1 LLQVLFIGDDWAE
14 DHHDIEIEDE
24 DGVRLVRARLPE
36 GLEGIT
42 RLHALVAEHA
52 PSAWAELT
60 AEQAVGRVVVGIETD
75 RGPWVTALRAAGY
88 LVYAINPMSAARYRE
103 RHATSGA
110 KSDAGDAHVLAEIV
124 RLDRDH
130 HRPVAGD
137 SELADAVKLLA
148 RAHQNAIWERTRHV
162 LRLRSTLRE
171 FFPAAL
177 EAFDDLTAS
186 DTLNLL
192 GRAPSPALAAKLTRG
207 QLAAALRA
215 ARRHH
220 VEAKA
225 VTLQAVLRAPALRQP
240 PVLDSAYATIVAGQ
254 VRIIAALNTQITGLA
269 EVMGEH
275 FGQHPAAEIYLSQ
288 PGLGVVLAS
297 RVMGEFGD
305 DKTRFVDT
313 RARKNYSGQSPITR
327 ASGRKTVVLARY
339 ATNRRL
345 GAALHMQAYAAL
357 TGSPGAR
364 AYYDELRAR
373 NIGHH
378 AALRQLANRLVGILH
393 GCLKTGSLYDEDT
406 AWQHRRPDTA
416 DVAA

>member
-1 LLQVLFIGDDWAE
+1 MLFIGDDWAE
-14 DHHDIEIEDE
+14 DHHDVELEDE
-24 DGVRLVRARLPE
+24 RGHLLARARLPE
-36 GLEGIT
+36 GLDGIT

-52 PSAWAELT
+52 PPDWADLDP
-60 AEQAVGRVVVGIETD
+60 EQVAAQVMVAIETD
-75 RGPWVTALRAAGY
+75 RGPWVAALRAAGY
-88 LVYAINPMSAARYRE
+88 VVYAINPLSAARYRE
-103 RHATSGA
+103 RHSTSGA

-124 RLDRDH
+124 RLDREH

-162 LRLRSTLRE
+162 LRMRSTLLE
-171 FFPAAL
+171 YFPAAI
-177 EAFDDLTAS
+177 EAFPDLQGA
-186 DTLNLL
+186 DALALL
-192 GRAPSPALAAKLTRG
+192 ERAPSPQQAAKLTRA
-207 QLAAALRA
+207 QLTAALRK

-225 VTLQAVLRAPALRQP
+225 QALQHTLRAPALRHP
-240 PVLDSAYATIVAGQ
+240 PVLTEAYATIVAGQ
-254 VRIIAALNTQITGLA
+254 VRMIAALNTQIRELQEVLA
-269 EVMGEH
+269 AH
-275 FGQHPAAEIYLSQ
+275 FGRHPAAEIYLSQ

-305 DKTRFVDT
+305 DTTRFVNA

-357 TGSPGAR
+357 NGSPGAR
-364 AYYDELRAR
+364 AYYDILKGRGT
-373 NIGHH
+373 GHH

-393 GCLKTGSLYDEDT
+393 GCLKTGTLYDERT
-406 AWQHRRPDTA
+406 AWQHHQEDKKRR
-416 DVAA
+416 AA